1 MKKIIQQIKST
12 LSKVFGSF
20 LTFIVDRGQ
29 IAVTATNIL
38 KSIIE
43 NPALSF
49 VTELTPNK
57 KDDALLA
64 KAKKLIP
71 DLAVKVGLAMAI
83 IKEYEVHR
91 DKGVALQQIISQVR
105 EHLPEEGKAI
115 FYREISG
122 AIAEALSDGTLS
134 TAEAVA
140 IVQLVFK
147 KVL

>member
-1 MKKIIQQIKST
+1 MKKLINQIKTT
-12 LSKVFGSF
+12 LSRVFGSF
-20 LTFIVDRGQ
+20 LTFLVDRGQ
-29 IAVTATNIL
+29 VAVTATNIL

-64 KAKKLIP
+64 KAKKLVP
-71 DLAVKVGLAMAI
+71 NLAVKVALAMSI
-83 IKEYEVHR
+83 IKETDAQADKDIALSIILDKVR
-91 DKGVALQQIISQVR
+91 D
-105 EHLPEEGKAI
+105 HLPEDGKAI
-115 FYREISG
+115 FYRELSG
-122 AIAEALSDGTLS
+122 AIAEALSDGTVT

>member
-1 MKKIIQQIKST
+1 MKKLINQIKTT
-12 LSKVFGSF
+12 LSRVFGSF
-20 LTFIVDRGQ
+20 LTFLVDRGQ
-29 IAVTATNIL
+29 VAVTATNIL

-71 DLAVKVGLAMAI
+71 NLSVKVALAMSI
-83 IKEYEVHR
+83 IKEADAQADKDIALSIILDKVR
-91 DKGVALQQIISQVR
+91 D
-105 EHLPEEGKAI
+105 HLPEDGKAI
-115 FYREISG
+115 FYRELSG
-122 AIAEALSDGTLS
+122 AIAESLSDGTVT

>member
-1 MKKIIQQIKST
+1 MKKLINQIKTT
-12 LSKVFGSF
+12 LSRVFGSF
-20 LTFIVDRGQ
+20 LTFLVDRGQ
-29 IAVTATNIL
+29 VAVTATNIL

-71 DLAVKVGLAMAI
+71 NLSVKVALAMSI
-83 IKEYEVHR
+83 IKEADAQADKDIALSIILDKVR
-91 DKGVALQQIISQVR
+91 D
-105 EHLPEEGKAI
+105 HLPEDGKAI
-115 FYREISG
+115 FYRELSG
-122 AIAEALSDGTLS
+122 AIAEALSDGTVT